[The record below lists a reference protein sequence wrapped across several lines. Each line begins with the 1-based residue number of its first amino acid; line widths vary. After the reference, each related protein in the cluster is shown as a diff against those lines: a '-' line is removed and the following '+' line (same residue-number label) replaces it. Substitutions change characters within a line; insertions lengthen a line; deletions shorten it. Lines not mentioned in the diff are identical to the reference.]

1 MIGRFESNML
11 FCFEK
16 NYYYSIEEDMFYKK
30 ITSRYQAKVC
40 DFIVY
45 KEREILFIEAKSS
58 APKNKEDL
66 NNFAQDI
73 YQKFLDSLLIFI
85 ATKNDRKNT
94 YSKNMSENLK
104 KVSLKSDIKLVLIIN
119 NMAKKDLSFLKE
131 FLSRKMRK
139 FLYIF
144 SISDIVVMNDLQAKS
159 KNIIK

>member
-1 MIGRFESNML
+1 
-11 FCFEK
+11 
-16 NYYYSIEEDMFYKK
+16 
-30 ITSRYQAKVC
+30 
-40 DFIVY
+40 
-45 KEREILFIEAKSS
+45 
-58 APKNKEDL
+58 L

-94 YSKNMSENLK
+94 FSKNMSENLK

-119 NMAKKDLSFLKE
+119 NMAKKDLSVLKE
-131 FLSRKMRK
+131 FLYRKMRK